1 MRPLLR
7 VFRFILGISREVRY
21 SRLML
26 GLVILAGLIS
36 GFAATGMIALINRAL
51 TGQGFHGINVKLG
64 FALLCLGL
72 PLFRFASQAT
82 LVTLTQQTLYRMR
95 LNWCRRILT
104 TPIRQLE
111 KIGPHRLLA
120 SLTNDLGAITEAL
133 LMIPVLIMHT
143 GVLLTCLVYLG
154 WLSPTLLLFLLGF
167 LVVGLISYRWPVAR
181 AYFYGRRS
189 RAEWD
194 VLMRQIEAVTFGAKE
209 LKMHEPRRQAMMNQ
223 QIEPTARS
231 LREWITAGTYIFAAA
246 SSWGQILFFVA
257 IGLLLFVLPQYQT
270 VSTSILLGYS
280 VTLIMMMTP
289 LESILNSLPRLSNA
303 VVAMQKIDELGLSLE
318 GTPAE
323 PEAGLV
329 RPQSTWQRLDLVG
342 VVHSYHHEASGETFA
357 LGPIDLT
364 IKAGELIFLI
374 GGNGSGKTTLAK
386 VLLGLYPPEGGELRL
401 DGTPITDANRD
412 AYRQHFAVVFSD
424 FYLFNSLLG
433 LNQPQLD
440 SDAQRYLR
448 ELQLER
454 KVKVED
460 GKLST
465 LDLSQGQ
472 RKRLAL
478 LTAYLEDRPIYLF
491 DEWAADQDPMFK
503 EVFYHQILPA
513 LQARGKT
520 VIVISHDD
528 HYYNVADRVV
538 KLDYGRIEYDRRCRA
553 EVGSAEAGGAP
564 ARARP

>member
-1 MRPLLR
+1 MLHLVRF
-7 VFRFILGISREVRY
+7 FRFLLAISREVRY
-21 SRLML
+21 ARLMI
-26 GLVILAGLIS
+26 GLVILAGLVS
-36 GFAATGMIALINRAL
+36 GFATTGLIVLINRAL
-51 TGQGFHGINVKLG
+51 TGQGLQGANAKVLFGV
-64 FALLCLGL
+64 LCLGL
-72 PLFRFASQAT
+72 PLFRFTSQAL
-82 LVTLTQQTLYRMR
+82 LVNLTQQTLYQMR

-133 LMIPVLIMHT
+133 LTVPVLIMHV
-143 GVLLTCLVYLG
+143 GVLATCLAYLG
-154 WLSPTLLLFLLGF
+154 WLSPKLLLFLLGF
-167 LVVGLISYRWPVAR
+167 LAVGLASYRWPVVK

-189 RAEWD
+189 RQQWD

-209 LKMHEPRRQAMMNQ
+209 LKMHEPRRQAMLDR

-231 LREWITAGTYIFAAA
+231 LRQWITVGTYIFAAA

-257 IGLLLFVLPQYQT
+257 IGLLLFVLPQYQP
-270 VSTSILLGYS
+270 VPTSVLLGYS
-280 VTLIMMMTP
+280 VTLVMMMTP
-289 LESILNSLPRLSNA
+289 LESILGALPRLSNA

-323 PEAGLV
+323 PEAGLTQ
-329 RPQSTWQRLDLVG
+329 PQAAWRRLDLVG

-357 LGPIDLT
+357 LGPVDLT
-364 IKAGELIFLI
+364 IEAGELIFLI

-401 DGTPITDANRD
+401 DGKPITDANRD

-424 FYLFNSLLG
+424 FYLFESLLG
-433 LNQPQLD
+433 LDQPRLD
-440 SDAQRYLR
+440 SEAQRYLR
-448 ELQLER
+448 ELQLDR

-491 DEWAADQDPMFK
+491 DEWAADQDPTFK
-503 EVFYHQILPA
+503 EVFYHHILPS

-528 HYYNVADRVV
+528 HYYDVADRVV
-538 KLDYGRIEYDRRCRA
+538 KLDYGRIEYDRRR
-553 EVGSAEAGGAP
+553 SATA
-564 ARARP
+564 